1 MKTLL
6 IVDDELLI
14 AEGLHDMLAEAF
26 SDSMQVLCCY
36 SAAEAL
42 EIAGRIQVDILLT
55 DINMPECSGLELH
68 REIMKKHPECRVIY
82 LTGYSDFEYARQAVD
97 QHAFAYVLKGE
108 GDDQVI
114 ETIRRAAQGQEGKE
128 KEEDPELTEG
138 TASVKWLKD
147 LQTYILSH
155 LSEDL
160 SLNHLADICHF
171 HPVYLSRAYR
181 EITGMTLSEYISS
194 VKLDRA
200 CRMLRGSTLTV
211 LEISRMLGFATDN
224 YFCRWFRKQS
234 GRSPHSYRAGRN

>member
-14 AEGLHDMLAEAF
+14 AEGLHDMLSEAF
-26 SDSMQVLCCY
+26 ADSMQVLCCY
-36 SAAEAL
+36 SAADAL
-42 EIAGRIQVDILLT
+42 EIAGRIPVDILLT
-55 DINMPECSGLELH
+55 DINMPECSGLALH
-68 REIMKKHPECRVIY
+68 REILKKHPECRVIY

-114 ETIRRAAQGQEGKE
+114 ETIRRASQEDGGE
-128 KEEDPELTEG
+128 KKDSTELAEG
-138 TASVKWLKD
+138 TASVKWLID

-155 LSEDL
+155 LAEDL
-160 SLNHLADICHF
+160 SLNRLADICHF

-200 CRMLRGSTLTV
+200 RRMLRGSSLTV
-211 LEISRMLGFATDN
+211 LEISKMLGFATDN

-234 GRSPHSYRAGRN
+234 GRSPHAYRAGRD